1 MNKNVSVKQIQNA
14 NEMKDEIDNND
25 KYILFIYADWCGHCK
40 DMKPDMEK
48 FKKQSKE
55 KIGSVF
61 IGCIEDTIIKKYPE
75 ISDIISKKLKKDVEG
90 YPTIIYGKKGD
101 DPKELSGKRNL
112 KNFNNILS
120 ELCKQSGGKKSLFR
134 KKRTKKKKGVRH
146 RVVGRDYQSLKRTK
160 KRKRKVKKTKK
171 KKHKRRRRI

>member
-1 MNKNVSVKQIQNA
+1 MTQNVSVKQIKNA
-14 NEMKDEIDNND
+14 NELKDEIDNHD

-40 DMKPDMEK
+40 DMKHDMEK
-48 FKKQSKE
+48 FKKQSRK

-75 ISDIISKKLKKDVEG
+75 ISHIISKKLKKDVEG

-101 DPKELSGKRNL
+101 EPKELSGKRNL

-120 ELCKQSGGKKSLFR
+120 ELCKQSGGKKSLLSLFR
-134 KKRTKKKKGVRH
+134 KKRTKKRKTR
-146 RVVGRDYQSLKRTK
+146 K
-160 KRKRKVKKTKK
+160 KRN
-171 KKHKRRRRI
+171 